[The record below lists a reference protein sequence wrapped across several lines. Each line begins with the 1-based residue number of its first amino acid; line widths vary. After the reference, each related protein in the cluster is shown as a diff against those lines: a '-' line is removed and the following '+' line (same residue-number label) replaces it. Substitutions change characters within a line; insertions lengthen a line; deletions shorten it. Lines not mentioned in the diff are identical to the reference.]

1 MTRTQAVAGVLGATA
16 AVGAATYWTAMS
28 SYSQTLGPFPYR
40 GSTGERTIA
49 LTFDDGPNEPH
60 TSQIADE
67 LSRHDAAATF
77 FQVGRCVQR
86 HPDVTA
92 ALAAAGHT
100 IGNHSLS
107 HELHRCLRRSDL
119 TDEVDTNQ
127 RILTDRLGRRP
138 ALYRPPWLLRTPALF
153 EILAGHELVAVSGEF
168 CHAAEFAQPSP
179 ERIARR
185 ALAKARPGAILIF
198 HDGFDGRGGDRA
210 NTVAAVRLVINR
222 LARDGYTFA
231 TVDQLLGIA
240 PYQEPDASTAA
251 ARHPGRE

>member
-1 MTRTQAVAGVLGATA
+1 MISSRAVAAALGATTT
-16 AVGAATYWTAMS
+16 AATAYWTAMS
-28 SYSQTLGPFPYR
+28 SYSQALGPFPYR
-40 GSTGERTIA
+40 APTGERTIA

-60 TSQIADE
+60 TSQIAHE
-67 LSRHDAAATF
+67 LSRHDARATF
-77 FQVGRCVQR
+77 FQVGRCVER
-86 HPDVTA
+86 HPGVTA

-107 HELHRCLRRSDL
+107 HELHRCVRRTDL
-119 TDEVDTNQ
+119 VDEVDATQ

-153 EILAGHELVAVSGEF
+153 EILAGHALTPVSGEF
-168 CHAAEFAQPSP
+168 CHAVEFAQPSP

-210 NTVAAVRLVINR
+210 NTVAAVRLVVNR
-222 LARDGYTFA
+222 LVRDGYTFS

-240 PYQEPDASTAA
+240 PYQDA
-251 ARHPGRE
+251 